1 MSTVVERGATTDAVI
16 LGLNPIGLDELLQR
30 ATLLTRLDRKYVLPT
45 TDLSAVLAGLTG
57 DVQALEIDGRREFSY
72 QSLYFDTPD
81 LASYR
86 ATAHRRRRRF
96 KLRIRSYVDSDQHFL
111 EVKIRGQRGTTVKQR
126 IPYAGDSI
134 RPSES
139 LGSEAKS
146 YVDAVLSAAGI
157 PVSRLHFDPVLITRY
172 QRTTLFLPSTGSRV
186 TIDRDLSWGLPG
198 DAAVRS
204 LDRAIVETK
213 SDSGVSAVD
222 RLLWSLRHRP
232 CSVSKYATGL
242 AALRPD
248 LPANHWTPV
257 LRRHFHTL
265 TNSQTTAK
273 AGPK

>member
-1 MSTVVERGATTDAVI
+1 MTDAVI
-16 LGLNPIGLDELLQR
+16 LGLNPIGLDELVQR
-30 ATLLTRLDRKYVLPT
+30 APLLTRLDRKYVLPT
-45 TDLSAVLAGLTG
+45 TDLPAVLAGLTG
-57 DVQALEIDGRREFSY
+57 DVRALEIDGRREFSY

-81 LASYR
+81 LASYL

-111 EVKIRGQRGTTVKQR
+111 EVKIRGPRGTTVKQR
-126 IPYAGDSI
+126 IPYAGDNI
-134 RPSES
+134 RHGES

-157 PVSRLHFDPVLITRY
+157 PVTRLHFDPVLITRY
-172 QRTTLFLPSTGSRV
+172 QRTTLFLPATGSRV
-186 TIDRDLSWGLPG
+186 TVDRDLSWGLPG

-204 LDRAIVETK
+204 LDRTIVETK
-213 SDSGVSAVD
+213 SDSGVSEVD
-222 RLLWSLRHRP
+222 RLLRSLRHRP

-265 TNSQTTAK
+265 TNSQTATK